1 MQVLDESELA
11 QQRLMLSILAAC
23 AGPDCQIYDGEEQE
37 GSWLTLSIQKKQYSD
52 INAASEK
59 LQFV

>member
-1 MQVLDESELA
+1 MQVVDESELA

-37 GSWLTLSIQKKQYSD
+37 GELANSF
-52 INAASEK
+52 NSEEAV
-59 LQFV
+59 Q